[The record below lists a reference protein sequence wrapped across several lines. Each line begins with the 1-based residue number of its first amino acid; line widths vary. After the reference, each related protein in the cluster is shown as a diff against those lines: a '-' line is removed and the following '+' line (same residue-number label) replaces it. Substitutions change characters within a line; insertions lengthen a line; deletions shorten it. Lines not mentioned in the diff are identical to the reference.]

1 MYMGVGGYANTEHDN
16 AFIQGG
22 IDMLLELLTLTW
34 SRISS
39 DVKRELDT
47 EQKLISLLRE
57 HNINSLDHH
66 TNAADGDRFG
76 LGAHS
81 SSLTHPPHLLRH
93 SLTHSITH
101 SLTHSLT
108 YSLTYSLLYQVI
120 VMQVEKTAS

>member
-1 MYMGVGGYANTEHDN
+1 MNLMGITSFFFLLLSPVHSHSSHRYIEYEDNQDSSHVYTGVGNYSSPEHEN

-47 EQKLISLLRE
+47 EQKLLSLLRE

-66 TNAADGDRFG
+66 ANAVEGDRYG
-76 LGAHS
+76 LGPGI
-81 SSLTHPPHLLRH
+81 L
-93 SLTHSITH
+93 
-101 SLTHSLT
+101 
-108 YSLTYSLLYQVI
+108 
-120 VMQVEKTAS
+120 